1 MEKILK
7 NLDVNPKT
15 FFGEATEQKNKDEL
29 KKRTN
34 AAFQKG
40 IFGLPS
46 FIINKK
52 LFWGQDRIDFV
63 LDELKKI

>member
-1 MEKILK
+1 M
-7 NLDVNPKT
+7 N
-15 FFGEATEQKNKDEL
+15 EATEQKNKDEL

-46 FIINKK
+46 FISNKK
-52 LFWGQDRIDFV
+52 LFWGQDRLNFA
-63 LDELKKI
+63 LDELRKI